1 VKTERV
7 CDMKTCREKSQLSIV
22 KPRPFLKW
30 AGGKTRLLPE
40 LLKRAPKKF
49 RTYYEPFLGGGAL
62 FWALRPPLA
71 VLSDANQE
79 LVGAYAGVQQDFAGV
94 VRELEKLFA
103 GHCETQF
110 RAVRTDL
117 VGSCDV
123 CRAAAR
129 TIYLNKTCFNGLY
142 RVNAQ
147 GIFNVPMGKYA
158 SPLCVDVDNLRACST
173 ALRAAAP
180 GSGRHRYPGVRL
192 VAADFR
198 VALADFGEGDFAYL
212 DPPYVPASET
222 SNFTAFTAKK
232 FGTKEHEALADLAR
246 DLKQRGGHVLLSGSD
261 TDESVKLYE
270 SRGLVVE
277 HVKARRSISCVGA
290 GRGEVGEILVT

>member
-1 VKTERV
+1 MQTS
-7 CDMKTCREKSQLSIV
+7 REQSQLSIV

-40 LLKRAPKKF
+40 LIKRVPKKF

-94 VRELEKLFA
+94 VKELEILFA
-103 GHCETQF
+103 GHCEAQF
-110 RAVRTDL
+110 RAVRAE
-117 VGSCDV
+117 DV
-123 CRAAAR
+123 SDDDTCRASAR

-142 RVNAQ
+142 RVNTQ
-147 GIFNVPMGKYA
+147 GNFNVPMGKYA
-158 SPLCVDVDNLRACST
+158 SPLCVDVDNLRACSS
-173 ALRAAAP
+173 ALRASAP

-212 DPPYVPASET
+212 DPPYVPVSKT
-222 SNFTAFTAKK
+222 SSFTAFTSSK
-232 FGTKEHEALADLAR
+232 FGLGEHEALADLAR

-261 TDESVKLYE
+261 TEESVKLYE
-270 SRGLVVE
+270 ARGLVVE
-277 HVKARRSISCVGA
+277 RVKARRSISCVGV